1 MIEYARGLLI
11 KLESAGCKWERKA
24 GENEMRED
32 AGVLFRSFQLQD
44 NNFHFNS
51 PTILTS
57 ANHLRAAIAEVLVK
71 SNRNCVCVCVRV
83 CVRVCVVVGAMELRV
98 QLQTFWFCK

>member
-1 MIEYARGLLI
+1 MG
-11 KLESAGCKWERKA
+11 KA
-24 GENEMRED
+24 GENEMSDD

-71 SNRNCVCVCVRV
+71 SNRNCVCVCVCVRV

>member
-1 MIEYARGLLI
+1 MLGANREG
-11 KLESAGCKWERKA
+11 K
-24 GENEMRED
+24 GEKEMRED
-32 AGVLFRSFQLQD
+32 TGGVLFRSFQLQD
-44 NNFHFNS
+44 NNFHFDS
-51 PTILTS
+51 PTILTL